1 VSRLPGPLAAGAIL
15 TALVLCAGN
24 ATAGDSLR
32 DTYNYVIG
40 TQTIGASYQFTKEP
54 KLVET
59 ARAILAPGSGTLKF
73 SLTPQGLLKP
83 EPRTLTETAERDP
96 AVKAVLDMPFANY
109 LMWVS
114 PLSAPGG
121 GPFAAARLSA
131 ERQEVYDLAKY
142 LLRVYNGTGKSFYLG
157 NWEGDW
163 LLTHTDPN
171 SAPTTEE
178 VQSMIHWAN
187 TRQQAVDDARR
198 DTPHANVHIY
208 YYVEVNR
215 VRDAMNGK
223 VRVANKVLPR
233 TNPDF
238 VSYSSYDAQN
248 GDFHT
253 SEVLRKSQGLCR
265 RFYRHEQTRA
275 EPRGVRTCRP
285 RVAAGRTHGDP
296 RAHGTP
302 FVDE

>member
-1 VSRLPGPLAAGAIL
+1 
-15 TALVLCAGN
+15 
-24 ATAGDSLR
+24 
-32 DTYNYVIG
+32 
-40 TQTIGASYQFTKEP
+40 
-54 KLVET
+54 
-59 ARAILAPGSGTLKF
+59 
-73 SLTPQGLLKP
+73 
-83 EPRTLTETAERDP
+83 
-96 AVKAVLDMPFANY
+96 
-109 LMWVS
+109 MWVS
-114 PLSAPGG
+114 PLSASGG

-131 ERQEVYDLAKY
+131 ERQEIHDLANH

-285 RVAAGRTHGDP
+285 RVAAGRTHGAARRPSGAWHAVRGRVARSRESLSPLRSSGLRWDESGAKTTRP
-296 RAHGTP
+296 LQSSPGVDAVFLVGEPWSAAAGFSALHCRCDIIRCMMGTGIVP
-302 FVDE
+302 HD

>member
-1 VSRLPGPLAAGAIL
+1 MAA
-15 TALVLCAGN
+15 
-24 ATAGDSLR
+24 R
-32 DTYNYVIG
+32 
-40 TQTIGASYQFTKEP
+40 
-54 KLVET
+54 
-59 ARAILAPGSGTLKF
+59 
-73 SLTPQGLLKP
+73 
-83 EPRTLTETAERDP
+83 
-96 AVKAVLDMPFANY
+96 
-109 LMWVS
+109 
-114 PLSAPGG
+114 
-121 GPFAAARLSA
+121 RLSA
-131 ERQEVYDLAKY
+131 ERQEIHDLANH

-285 RVAAGRTHGDP
+285 RVAAGRTHGAARRPSGAWHAVRGRVARSRESLSPLRSSGLRWDESGAKTTRP
-296 RAHGTP
+296 LQSSPGVDAVFLVGEPWSAAAGFSALHCRCDIIRCMMGTGIVP
-302 FVDE
+302 HD